1 MTKKWFRI
9 GMVSVFLFSLT
20 LRFWGLE
27 RFNTLVFD
35 EVYFAKF
42 GNNYLTHTPFFNA
55 HPPLSQYMIGV
66 GIWIGSHIPFWHDT
80 VNGLTGSLRSP
91 WTYRWM
97 NALTGSF
104 IPLVVAAIAYQLSYR
119 RTFAILAGLFTAC
132 DGIFLVESRY
142 ALSNIYIVIFGL
154 LGHWFLL
161 LALDNQNRRRSF
173 CLVFAGI
180 TFGASVGT
188 KWNGLWFLSGAYLIW
203 IVAWIIHLMH
213 SFPNP
218 KLFFT
223 SFSLKKAEFRSQNS
237 GVRIQESEFRSQNSG
252 VSTYSPPFSPS
263 RSSES
268 PLQNLTQL
276 NIFQMLFYLGIIPA
290 FIYSIIWIPHLQLD
304 KTYGFIKVHQQILK
318 FHLHLGG
325 NNSDVHPYCAAWYKW
340 PLMTRPMAYY
350 YQTAENIT
358 EPLPV
363 MGPPLPAGA
372 GRVIY
377 DVHAMGN
384 PFLWW
389 FGVAAILFL
398 VGMLVAQTVIP
409 LMNEKRFSELATLSA
424 GAGRVIYDLHA
435 MGNPFLWWFGVAAML
450 FLVGMLVSQIII
462 PLVKEKRFSVPATL
476 SVDTWIALYL
486 VINYAANLLPWVKV
500 TRCVFIYHYM
510 CAVVFVF
517 LAIAWFVDQCLR
529 SYYQQLRVL
538 GITIT
543 FIILAAFIFWMP
555 IYLGLPLSP
564 DSYKLRMWFNSWI

>member
-9 GMVSVFLFSLT
+9 GMVSVFLLSLA

-55 HPPLSQYMIGV
+55 HPPLSQYMIGI

-80 VNGLTGSLRSP
+80 VNGLTGSMRSP
-91 WTYRWM
+91 WTYRWL

-119 RTFAILAGLFTAC
+119 RSFAILAGLFTAC

-173 CLVFAGI
+173 WLVFAGI

-203 IVAWIIHLMH
+203 IAAWVIRVMH
-213 SFPNP
+213 SFPNS
-218 KLFFT
+218 KLIFT
-223 SFSLKKAEFRSQNS
+223 SPSLKEVENRSQ
-237 GVRIQESEFRSQNSG
+237 EAE
-252 VSTYSPPFSPS
+252 VSTYSP
-263 RSSES
+263 SSQT

-276 NIFQMLFYLGIIPA
+276 NIFQILFYLGIIPA

-304 KTYGFIKVHQQILK
+304 KTYGFIAVHQQILK

-325 NNSDVHPYCAAWYKW
+325 NSPNVHPYCAAWYKW

-350 YQTAENIT
+350 YQTAERIT

-372 GRVIY
+372 GQVIY

-389 FGVAAILFL
+389 FGVAA
-398 VGMLVAQTVIP
+398 
-409 LMNEKRFSELATLSA
+409 
-424 GAGRVIYDLHA
+424 
-435 MGNPFLWWFGVAAML
+435 ML
-450 FLVGMLVSQIII
+450 FLIGMLVSQVVIF
-462 PLVKEKRFSVPATL
+462 LVKEKRFSVPATL

-500 TRCVFIYHYM
+500 TRCAFIYHYM
-510 CAVVFVF
+510 CAVVFIF

-529 SYYQQLRVL
+529 SYYQQLRAV
-538 GITIT
+538 GVTIT
-543 FIILAAFIFWMP
+543 FIILVAFIFWMP
-555 IYLGLPLSP
+555 VYLGLPLSP
-564 DSYKLRMWFNSWI
+564 NGYKLRMWFNSWI

>member
-1 MTKKWFRI
+1 MNKKWFRI
-9 GMVSVFLFSLT
+9 GMVSVFILSVA

-35 EVYFAKF
+35 ELYFAKF

-55 HPPLSQYMIGV
+55 HPPLSQYIIGI

-91 WTYRWM
+91 WTYRWL

-119 RTFAILAGLFTAC
+119 RSFAMLAGLFTAC

-154 LGHWFLL
+154 LGHWFFL

-173 CLVFAGI
+173 WLVFAGI

-188 KWNGLWFLSGAYLIW
+188 KWNGLWFLSGAYLVW
-203 IVAWIIHLMH
+203 IAAWVIHLIH

-223 SFSLKKAEFRSQNS
+223 
-237 GVRIQESEFRSQNSG
+237 
-252 VSTYSPPFSPS
+252 PPSSPS
-263 RSSES
+263 SPSSQT

-304 KTYGFIKVHQQILK
+304 KRYGFIAVHQEILK

-325 NNSDVHPYCAAWYKW
+325 NSPNVHPYCAAWYKW

-350 YQTAENIT
+350 YQTAKSIT

-363 MGPPLPAGA
+363 MGPPLPPGA
-372 GRVIY
+372 GKVIY
-377 DVHAMGN
+377 DV
-384 PFLWW
+384 
-389 FGVAAILFL
+389 
-398 VGMLVAQTVIP
+398 
-409 LMNEKRFSELATLSA
+409 
-424 GAGRVIYDLHA
+424 HA

-450 FLVGMLVSQIII
+450 FLVGMLGSQVVIF
-462 PLVKEKRFSVPATL
+462 LVKEKRFSLPATL

-486 VINYAANLLPWVKV
+486 VINYIANLLPWVEV
-500 TRCVFIYHYM
+500 TRCAFIYHYM

-529 SYYQQLRVL
+529 SYYQQLRAL
-538 GITIT
+538 GVTIT
-543 FIILAAFIFWMP
+543 FIILVAFIFWMP

-564 DSYKLRMWFNSWI
+564 DDYKLRMWFNSWI

>member
-9 GMVSVFLFSLT
+9 GIAGVFLMSLA

-55 HPPLSQYMIGV
+55 HPPLSQYMIGI
-66 GIWIGSHIPFWHDT
+66 GIWLGSHIPFWHDT

-91 WTYRWM
+91 WTYRWF

-104 IPLVVAAIAYQLSYR
+104 IPVVVTAIAYQLSYR
-119 RTFAILAGLFTAC
+119 RTFALLAGFFTAC
-132 DGIFLVESRY
+132 DGLFLVESRY
-142 ALSNIYIVIFGL
+142 ALSNIYIIIFGL

-161 LALDNQNRRRSF
+161 LALDNKNQRRWF
-173 CLVFAGI
+173 WLVLAGI
-180 TFGASVGT
+180 NFGASVGT
-188 KWNGLWFLSGAYLIW
+188 KWNGLWFLFGAYLLW
-203 IVAWIIHLMH
+203 ITAWIIQGIY
-213 SFPNP
+213 
-218 KLFFT
+218 
-223 SFSLKKAEFRSQNS
+223 SFSNS
-237 GVRIQESEFRSQNSG
+237 KLIPSLGIAYGGLGIGRDRRAQEMGGTGETLTA
-252 VSTYSPPFSPS
+252 TYPLPLSPS
-263 RSSES
+263 APVPVDPSSQT

-276 NIFQMLFYLGIIPA
+276 NVFQMFFYLGIIPA

-304 KTYGFIKVHQQILK
+304 KTYGFIAVHQQILK

-325 NNSDVHPYCAAWYKW
+325 NSSDVHPYCAPWYKW

-350 YQTAENIT
+350 YQTAGSIN

-363 MGPPLPAGA
+363 IGPPLPAGTEK
-372 GRVIY
+372 VIY

-398 VGMLVAQTVIP
+398 MGMLMSQALIP
-409 LMNEKRFSELATLSA
+409 
-424 GAGRVIYDLHA
+424 
-435 MGNPFLWWFGVAAML
+435 W
-450 FLVGMLVSQIII
+450 
-462 PLVKEKRFSVPATL
+462 VKGERFSVAATL

-510 CAVVFVF
+510 CALVFVF
-517 LAIAWFVDQCLR
+517 IAIAWFVDQCLR
-529 SYYQQLRVL
+529 SYYQQLRVV
-538 GITIT
+538 GVTIT

-555 IYLGLPLSP
+555 VYLGLPLSP
-564 DSYKLRMWFNSWI
+564 KGYWLRMWFKSWV

>member
-9 GMVSVFLFSLT
+9 GMLSIFILSVA

-42 GNNYLTHTPFFNA
+42 GNNYLTRTPFFNA
-55 HPPLSQYMIGV
+55 HPPLSQYMIGI

-91 WTYRWM
+91 WTYRWL

-104 IPLVVAAIAYQLSYR
+104 IPLVVGAIAYQLSYR
-119 RTFAILAGLFTAC
+119 RSFAILAGFFTAC

-173 CLVFAGI
+173 WLIFAGI
-180 TFGASVGT
+180 AFGASVGT
-188 KWNGLWFLSGAYLIW
+188 KWNGLWFLSGAYFTW
-203 IVAWIIHLMH
+203 IAAWVIHLIH

-223 SFSLKKAEFRSQNS
+223 STS
-237 GVRIQESEFRSQNSG
+237 
-252 VSTYSPPFSPS
+252 SPS
-263 RSSES
+263 SPSFPSSPS
-268 PLQNLTQL
+268 SQTPLQNLTQL

-304 KTYGFIKVHQQILK
+304 KTYGFIAVHQQILK

-325 NNSDVHPYCAAWYKW
+325 NSPNVHPYCAAWYKW

-350 YQTAENIT
+350 YQTAESIT
-358 EPLPV
+358 DPLPV

-372 GRVIY
+372 GQVIY

-389 FGVAAILFL
+389 FGVAAMF
-398 VGMLVAQTVIP
+398 
-409 LMNEKRFSELATLSA
+409 
-424 GAGRVIYDLHA
+424 
-435 MGNPFLWWFGVAAML
+435 
-450 FLVGMLVSQIII
+450 FLVGMLVSQVIIH
-462 PLVKEKRFSVPATL
+462 LVKEKRFSVPATL

-486 VINYAANLLPWVKV
+486 IINYAANLLPWVEV
-500 TRCVFIYHYM
+500 TRCAFIYHYM

-538 GITIT
+538 GVTIT
-543 FIILAAFIFWMP
+543 FMILAAFIFWMP
-555 IYLGLPLSP
+555 IYLGLPLSHEG
-564 DSYKLRMWFNSWI
+564 YNLRMWFKSWI

>member
-9 GMVSVFLFSLT
+9 GMLGIFLLSLT

-55 HPPLSQYMIGV
+55 HPPLSQYMIGI

-80 VNGLTGSLRSP
+80 VNGLTGSMRSP
-91 WTYRWM
+91 WTYRWF

-119 RTFAILAGLFTAC
+119 RSFAILAGLFTAC

-161 LALDNQNRRRSF
+161 LALDNQNQRRSF
-173 CLVFAGI
+173 WLVFAGI

-203 IVAWIIHLMH
+203 IVAWIIHFIH
-213 SFPNP
+213 SFANP
-218 KLFFT
+218 FT
-223 SFSLKKAEFRSQNS
+223 SFSLKEAGGRSHEA
-237 GVRIQESEFRSQNSG
+237 GGRIQEVEGLSQESEARHYEAG
-252 VSTYSPPFSPS
+252 VITYSPSFPSSPS
-263 RSSES
+263 PQT

-276 NIFQMLFYLGIIPA
+276 NVLQMLFYLGIIPA
-290 FIYSIIWIPHLQLD
+290 SIYSIIWIPHLQLD
-304 KTYGFIKVHQQILK
+304 KTYGFIAVHQQILK

-325 NNSDVHPYCAAWYKW
+325 NSSDVHPYCAAWYKW

-350 YQTAENIT
+350 YQTAERIT

-372 GRVIY
+372 GQVIY

-398 VGMLVAQTVIP
+398 I
-409 LMNEKRFSELATLSA
+409 
-424 GAGRVIYDLHA
+424 
-435 MGNPFLWWFGVAAML
+435 
-450 FLVGMLVSQIII
+450 GMLVSQVLI
-462 PLVKEKRFSVPATL
+462 PLVKEKRFLVPATL

-486 VINYAANLLPWVKV
+486 VINYAANLAPWVKV

-538 GITIT
+538 GVTIT

-564 DSYKLRMWFNSWI
+564 DGYKLRMWFNSWI

>member
-9 GMVSVFLFSLT
+9 GMASVFLLSLA

-55 HPPLSQYMIGV
+55 HPPLSQYIIGI
-66 GIWIGSHIPFWHDT
+66 GIWIGSHIPFWHDR

-91 WTYRWM
+91 WTYRWL

-119 RTFAILAGLFTAC
+119 RSFAILAGLFTAC

-173 CLVFAGI
+173 WLVFAGI

-203 IVAWIIHLMH
+203 ITAWVIHLIH

-223 SFSLKKAEFRSQNS
+223 SPSLKEAE
-237 GVRIQESEFRSQNSG
+237 VT
-252 VSTYSPPFSPS
+252 TYS
-263 RSSES
+263 SSS
-268 PLQNLTQL
+268 QTPLQNLTQL

-304 KTYGFIKVHQQILK
+304 KTYGFIAVHQQILK
-318 FHLHLGG
+318 FHLQLGG
-325 NNSDVHPYCAAWYKW
+325 NSPNVHPYCAAWYKW

-350 YQTAENIT
+350 YQTAESIT

-372 GRVIY
+372 GKVIY

-389 FGVAAILFL
+389 FGI
-398 VGMLVAQTVIP
+398 
-409 LMNEKRFSELATLSA
+409 
-424 GAGRVIYDLHA
+424 
-435 MGNPFLWWFGVAAML
+435 AAML
-450 FLVGMLVSQIII
+450 FLVGMLVSKVVIFW
-462 PLVKEKRFSVPATL
+462 VKEKRFSGRATL

-486 VINYAANLLPWVKV
+486 VINYVANLLPWVEV
-500 TRCVFIYHYM
+500 TRCAFIYHYM

-529 SYYQQLRVL
+529 SYYQQLRAL
-538 GITIT
+538 GVSIT

-564 DSYKLRMWFNSWI
+564 NGYKLRMWFNSWI

>member
-1 MTKKWFRI
+1 MTKKWFQI
-9 GMVSVFLFSLT
+9 GMVCVFLLSLA

-55 HPPLSQYMIGV
+55 HPPLSQYIIGI

-91 WTYRWM
+91 WTYRWL

-119 RTFAILAGLFTAC
+119 RSFAILAGLFTAC

-173 CLVFAGI
+173 YLVFAGI

-203 IVAWIIHLMH
+203 IAAWIIHLIH

-223 SFSLKKAEFRSQNS
+223 SHSLKESESRS
-237 GVRIQESEFRSQNSG
+237 QESEVRSQEAGVRNQETG
-252 VSTYSPPFSPS
+252 VSTYSP
-263 RSSES
+263 SSS
-268 PLQNLTQL
+268 SSQTPLQNLTQL

-304 KTYGFIKVHQQILK
+304 KRYGFIAVHQEILK
-318 FHLHLGG
+318 FHLSLGG
-325 NNSDVHPYCAAWYKW
+325 NSPNVHPYCAAWYKW

-350 YQTAENIT
+350 YQTAESIT

-372 GRVIY
+372 GQVVY

-389 FGVAAILFL
+389 FGI
-398 VGMLVAQTVIP
+398 
-409 LMNEKRFSELATLSA
+409 
-424 GAGRVIYDLHA
+424 
-435 MGNPFLWWFGVAAML
+435 AAML
-450 FLVGMLVSQIII
+450 FLVGMLVSQ
-462 PLVKEKRFSVPATL
+462 LVIYCVKKKRFSVPATL
-476 SVDTWIALYL
+476 TVDTWIALYL
-486 VINYAANLLPWVKV
+486 VINYLANLLPWVEV
-500 TRCVFIYHYM
+500 TRCAFIYHYM

-529 SYYQQLRVL
+529 SYYQQLRAV
-538 GITIT
+538 GVTIT
-543 FIILAAFIFWMP
+543 FIILVAFIFWMP

-564 DSYKLRMWFNSWI
+564 NGYKLRMWFNSWI

>member
-1 MTKKWFRI
+1 MNKKWFQI
-9 GMVSVFLFSLT
+9 GIAGIFILSLA

-55 HPPLSQYMIGV
+55 HPPLSQYMIGI

-91 WTYRWM
+91 WTYRWF
-97 NALTGSF
+97 NAITGSF

-119 RTFAILAGLFTAC
+119 RSFAILAGFFTAC

-142 ALSNIYIVIFGL
+142 ALSNIYIIIFGL

-173 CLVFAGI
+173 WLVIAGI
-180 TFGASVGT
+180 SFGASVGT

-203 IVAWIIHLMH
+203 IAAWIIHLIH
-213 SFPNP
+213 SFLNS

-223 SFSLKKAEFRSQNS
+223 SPSSKEA
-237 GVRIQESEFRSQNSG
+237 G
-252 VSTYSPPFSPS
+252 VSTYSSLSPS
-263 RSSES
+263 SQT

-276 NIFQMLFYLGIIPA
+276 NIFQILFYLGIIPA

-304 KTYGFIKVHQQILK
+304 KTYGFIAVHQQILK
-318 FHLHLGG
+318 FHLQLGG
-325 NNSDVHPYCAAWYKW
+325 NSPNVHPYCAAWYKW

-350 YQTAENIT
+350 YQTAQSIT
-358 EPLPV
+358 EALPV

-372 GRVIY
+372 GQVIY
-377 DVHAMGN
+377 DV
-384 PFLWW
+384 
-389 FGVAAILFL
+389 
-398 VGMLVAQTVIP
+398 
-409 LMNEKRFSELATLSA
+409 
-424 GAGRVIYDLHA
+424 HA

-450 FLVGMLVSQIII
+450 FLVGMLVSQAVI
-462 PLVKEKRFSVPATL
+462 PWVKEKRFSVPATL

-500 TRCVFIYHYM
+500 TRCVFIYHYI
-510 CAVVFVF
+510 CAVVFLF

-529 SYYQQLRVL
+529 SYYVQLRAL
-538 GITIT
+538 GVTIT
-543 FIILAAFIFWMP
+543 FIILVAFIFWMP
-555 IYLGLPLSP
+555 VYLGLPLSP
-564 DSYKLRMWFNSWI
+564 EGYKLRMWFNSWI

>member
-1 MTKKWFRI
+1 MPNAQYPITKKWFRI
-9 GMVSVFLFSLT
+9 GMLGIFILSLA

-42 GNNYLTHTPFFNA
+42 GNDYLTHTPFFNA
-55 HPPLSQYMIGV
+55 HPPLSQYIIGI

-80 VNGLTGSLRSP
+80 VNWLTGSMRSP
-91 WTYRWM
+91 WTYRWL

-119 RTFAILAGLFTAC
+119 RSFALLAGLFTAC

-173 CLVFAGI
+173 WLVFAGI
-180 TFGASVGT
+180 AFGASVGT

-203 IVAWIIHLMH
+203 IAAWVIQGMH

-223 SFSLKKAEFRSQNS
+223 SPSLQEVADR
-237 GVRIQESEFRSQNSG
+237 GQESEEEAG
-252 VSTYSPPFSPS
+252 VSTYSPPSQT
-263 RSSES
+263 

-290 FIYSIIWIPHLQLD
+290 LIYSIIWIPHLQLD
-304 KTYGFIKVHQQILK
+304 KTYGFIEVHRQILK
-318 FHLHLGG
+318 FHLQLGG
-325 NNSDVHPYCAAWYKW
+325 NSPNVHPYCAAWYKW

-350 YQTAENIT
+350 YQTAERIT
-358 EPLPV
+358 DSLPV
-363 MGPPLPAGA
+363 MGPPLPAAA
-372 GRVIY
+372 GQVIY
-377 DVHAMGN
+377 DV
-384 PFLWW
+384 
-389 FGVAAILFL
+389 
-398 VGMLVAQTVIP
+398 
-409 LMNEKRFSELATLSA
+409 
-424 GAGRVIYDLHA
+424 HA

-450 FLVGMLVSQIII
+450 FLVGMLVSQVVIYWM
-462 PLVKEKRFSVPATL
+462 KEKRFSVPATL

-486 VINYAANLLPWVKV
+486 VINYVANLLPWVEV
-500 TRCVFIYHYM
+500 TRCAFIYHYM
-510 CAVVFVF
+510 SALVFIF

-529 SYYQQLRVL
+529 SYYQQLRAV
-538 GITIT
+538 GVTIT

-564 DSYKLRMWFNSWI
+564 EGYRLRMWFNSWI

>member
-1 MTKKWFRI
+1 MNKKWFRI
-9 GMVSVFLFSLT
+9 GMVSVFLFSVA

-55 HPPLSQYMIGV
+55 HPPLSQYMIGI

-91 WTYRWM
+91 WTYRWL

-104 IPLVVAAIAYQLSYR
+104 IPLVVGAIAYQLSYR
-119 RTFAILAGLFTAC
+119 RSFALLAGLFTAC

-154 LGHWFLL
+154 LAHWFLL

-173 CLVFAGI
+173 WLVFAGI
-180 TFGASVGT
+180 AFGASVGT

-203 IVAWIIHLMH
+203 IAAWIIHLIH
-213 SFPNP
+213 YFPNP

-223 SFSLKKAEFRSQNS
+223 SFSLKHPQSISQDL
-237 GVRIQESEFRSQNSG
+237 EA
-252 VSTYSPPFSPS
+252 STYSPSSPS
-263 RSSES
+263 SPSSLS
-268 PLQNLTQL
+268 SQTPLQKLTQL
-276 NIFQMLFYLGIIPA
+276 NIFHMLFYLGIIPA
-290 FIYSIIWIPHLQLD
+290 LIYSIIWIPHLQLD
-304 KTYGFIKVHQQILK
+304 KTYGFIAVHQQILK

-325 NNSDVHPYCAAWYKW
+325 NSPNVHPYCAAWYKW

-350 YQTAENIT
+350 YETAKSIT

-372 GRVIY
+372 GQVIY

-389 FGVAAILFL
+389 FGL
-398 VGMLVAQTVIP
+398 
-409 LMNEKRFSELATLSA
+409 
-424 GAGRVIYDLHA
+424 
-435 MGNPFLWWFGVAAML
+435 AAML
-450 FLVGMLVSQIII
+450 FLVGMLVSQPVI
-462 PLVKEKRFSVPATL
+462 LWVKESRFSVPKTL

-486 VINYAANLLPWVKV
+486 VINYAANLLPWVEV

-529 SYYQQLRVL
+529 SYYQQLRAL
-538 GITIT
+538 GVTIT

-564 DSYKLRMWFNSWI
+564 HDYKLRMWLNSWI

>member
-9 GMVSVFLFSLT
+9 GIAGVFLMSLA

-55 HPPLSQYMIGV
+55 HPPLSQYIIGI

-91 WTYRWM
+91 WTYRWL

-119 RTFAILAGLFTAC
+119 RSFALLAGFFTAC

-142 ALSNIYIVIFGL
+142 ALNNIYIVIFGL

-161 LALDNQNRRRSF
+161 LALDNQNQRRSF
-173 CLVFAGI
+173 WLILAGI
-180 TFGASVGT
+180 NFGASVGT
-188 KWNGLWFLSGAYLIW
+188 KWNGLWFLLGAYLIW
-203 IVAWIIHLMH
+203 IAALVIQKMH
-213 SFPNP
+213 SFSNSELLPSLSMGHGTLVL
-218 KLFFT
+218 KEAEVLDMERGRGAEEKGGTRERVTAT
-223 SFSLKKAEFRSQNS
+223 SSMPLHPYASMPLASSSQ
-237 GVRIQESEFRSQNSG
+237 
-252 VSTYSPPFSPS
+252 T
-263 RSSES
+263 

-276 NIFQMLFYLGIIPA
+276 DAFQMLFYLGIIPA

-304 KTYGFIKVHQQILK
+304 KTYGFIAVHQQILK

-325 NNSDVHPYCAAWYKW
+325 NSSDVHPYCAAWYKW

-350 YQTAENIT
+350 YQTAGSIN

-363 MGPPLPAGA
+363 MGPPLPAGP
-372 GRVIY
+372 GQIVY

-398 VGMLVAQTVIP
+398 I
-409 LMNEKRFSELATLSA
+409 
-424 GAGRVIYDLHA
+424 
-435 MGNPFLWWFGVAAML
+435 
-450 FLVGMLVSQIII
+450 GMLVSQALI
-462 PLVKEKRFSVPATL
+462 PWVKEKRFSVPATL

-486 VINYAANLLPWVKV
+486 VINYTANLLPWVKV

-529 SYYQQLRVL
+529 SYYQQLRAV
-538 GITIT
+538 GVTIT
-543 FIILAAFIFWMP
+543 FIILIAFIFWMP
-555 IYLGLPLSP
+555 VYLGLPLSH
-564 DSYKLRMWFNSWI
+564 DGYWLRMWFKSWI

>member
-9 GMVSVFLFSLT
+9 GMVSVFILSLA

-55 HPPLSQYMIGV
+55 HPPLSQYMIGI
-66 GIWIGSHIPFWHDT
+66 GIWIGSHIPFGHDT

-91 WTYRWM
+91 WAYRWF

-119 RTFAILAGLFTAC
+119 RSFALLAGLFTAC

-173 CLVFAGI
+173 WLVFAGI
-180 TFGASVGT
+180 AFGASVGT

-203 IVAWIIHLMH
+203 IAAWVIHLIH
-213 SFPNP
+213 SFLNS

-223 SFSLKKAEFRSQNS
+223 SSS
-237 GVRIQESEFRSQNSG
+237 
-252 VSTYSPPFSPS
+252 SPS
-263 RSSES
+263 SQT

-276 NIFQMLFYLGIIPA
+276 NIFHMLFYLGIIPA
-290 FIYSIIWIPHLQLD
+290 LIYSIIWIPHLQLD
-304 KTYGFIKVHQQILK
+304 KTYGFIAVHQQILK
-318 FHLHLGG
+318 FHLQLGG
-325 NNSDVHPYCAAWYKW
+325 NSPNVHPYCAAWYKW

-350 YQTAENIT
+350 YQTAASIT

-363 MGPPLPAGA
+363 MGPPLPANA
-372 GRVIY
+372 GQVIY

-389 FGVAAILFL
+389 FGVAA
-398 VGMLVAQTVIP
+398 
-409 LMNEKRFSELATLSA
+409 
-424 GAGRVIYDLHA
+424 
-435 MGNPFLWWFGVAAML
+435 ML
-450 FLVGMLVSQIII
+450 FLLGMLVSQVVI
-462 PLVKEKRFSVPATL
+462 PWVKEKRFSVPATL

-529 SYYQQLRVL
+529 SYYQQFRAL
-538 GITIT
+538 GVTIS

-555 IYLGLPLSP
+555 VYLGLPLSP
-564 DSYKLRMWFNSWI
+564 NGYKLRMWFNSWI

>member
-1 MTKKWFRI
+1 MPHTQYPITKKWFRI
-9 GMVSVFLFSLT
+9 GLLGIFILSLA

-55 HPPLSQYMIGV
+55 HPPLSQYMIGI
-66 GIWIGSHIPFWHDT
+66 GIWLGSHIPFWHDT
-80 VNGLTGSLRSP
+80 VNGLTGSMRSP
-91 WTYRWM
+91 WTYRWF

-119 RTFAILAGLFTAC
+119 RSFALLAGLFTAC

-161 LALDNQNRRRSF
+161 LALDKQNRRRSF
-173 CLVFAGI
+173 WLVFAGI
-180 TFGASVGT
+180 AFGASVGT

-203 IVAWIIHLMH
+203 IVAWVIQGTH
-213 SFPNP
+213 SFANA

-223 SFSLKKAEFRSQNS
+223 SPSLEEAEGRSQDSEAVASPLASAEFRSQEV
-237 GVRIQESEFRSQNSG
+237 GI
-252 VSTYSPPFSPS
+252 STYSPPFIPSP
-263 RSSES
+263 SSES

-304 KTYGFIKVHQQILK
+304 KTYGFIAVHQQILK

-325 NNSDVHPYCAAWYKW
+325 NSSDVHPYCAAWYKW

-350 YQTAENIT
+350 YQTAKSIT

-372 GRVIY
+372 GQVIY
-377 DVHAMGN
+377 DV
-384 PFLWW
+384 
-389 FGVAAILFL
+389 
-398 VGMLVAQTVIP
+398 
-409 LMNEKRFSELATLSA
+409 
-424 GAGRVIYDLHA
+424 HA

-450 FLVGMLVSQIII
+450 FLVGMLVSQAVM
-462 PLVKEKRFSVPATL
+462 PWMKEKRFLVPATL
-476 SVDTWIALYL
+476 SIDTWIALYL
-486 VINYAANLLPWVKV
+486 VINYAANLAPWVEVK
-500 TRCVFIYHYM
+500 RCVFIYHYM

-529 SYYQQLRVL
+529 SYYQQLRAL
-538 GITIT
+538 GVTIT

-564 DSYKLRMWFNSWI
+564 DGYKLRMWFNSWI

>member
-1 MTKKWFRI
+1 MTNKWFRI
-9 GMVSVFLFSLT
+9 GMASVFLFSLG

-42 GNNYLTHTPFFNA
+42 GNNYLTRTPFFNA
-55 HPPLSQYMIGV
+55 HPPLSQYIIGI
-66 GIWIGSHIPFWHDT
+66 GIWIGSHVPFWHDT

-91 WTYRWM
+91 WTYRWL

-104 IPLVVAAIAYQLSYR
+104 IPIIVAAIAYQLSYR

-142 ALSNIYIVIFGL
+142 ALNNIYIVIFGL

-173 CLVFAGI
+173 WLVLAGI
-180 TFGASVGT
+180 SFGASVAT
-188 KWNGLWFLSGAYLIW
+188 KWNGLWFLLGAYLIW
-203 IVAWIIHLMH
+203 LAAWIILSIH
-213 SFPNP
+213 SFPNS

-223 SFSLKKAEFRSQNS
+223 SQSLKKTKVSSYPLSSQ
-237 GVRIQESEFRSQNSG
+237 
-252 VSTYSPPFSPS
+252 T
-263 RSSES
+263 

-276 NIFQMLFYLGIIPA
+276 NVFQMLFYLGIIPA

-304 KTYGFIKVHQQILK
+304 KTYGFIAVHQQILK
-318 FHLHLGG
+318 FHLQLGG
-325 NNSDVHPYCAAWYKW
+325 NSPNVHPYCAAWYKW
-340 PLMTRPMAYY
+340 PLMIRPMAYY
-350 YQTAENIT
+350 YQTAESIT
-358 EPLPV
+358 DSLPV

-372 GRVIY
+372 GKVIY
-377 DVHAMGN
+377 DV
-384 PFLWW
+384 
-389 FGVAAILFL
+389 
-398 VGMLVAQTVIP
+398 
-409 LMNEKRFSELATLSA
+409 
-424 GAGRVIYDLHA
+424 HA

-450 FLVGMLVSQIII
+450 FLVGMLISQVVI
-462 PLVKEKRFSVPATL
+462 PWVKQKRFSVPETL
-476 SVDTWIALYL
+476 GVDSWIALYL
-486 VINYAANLLPWVKV
+486 ILNYAANLVPWMKV

-529 SYYQQLRVL
+529 SYYQQLRAL

-543 FIILAAFIFWMP
+543 FIILVAFIFWMP
-555 IYLGLPLSP
+555 VYLGLPLSP
-564 DSYKLRMWFNSWI
+564 DGYKLRMWFNSWI

>member
-9 GMVSVFLFSLT
+9 GMVSVFLLSLA

-42 GNNYLTHTPFFNA
+42 GNNYLTRTPFFNA
-55 HPPLSQYMIGV
+55 HPPLSQYIIGI
-66 GIWIGSHIPFWHDT
+66 GIWIGSHIPFGHDQ

-91 WTYRWM
+91 WTYRWF

-119 RTFAILAGLFTAC
+119 RSFAILAGLFTAC

-161 LALDNQNRRRSF
+161 LALDNRNQRRPF
-173 CLVFAGI
+173 WLVFAGI
-180 TFGASVGT
+180 TFGASLGT

-203 IVAWIIHLMH
+203 IAAWVIHVTH
-213 SFPNP
+213 SFLNS

-223 SFSLKKAEFRSQNS
+223 SPSLKEAEGR
-237 GVRIQESEFRSQNSG
+237 RQESG
-252 VSTYSPPFSPS
+252 VSTYSPSSPS
-263 RSSES
+263 SPSSQT

-276 NIFQMLFYLGIIPA
+276 NIFHMLFYLGIIPA
-290 FIYSIIWIPHLQLD
+290 LIYSIIWIPHLQLD
-304 KTYGFIKVHQQILK
+304 KTYGFIAVHQQILK
-318 FHLHLGG
+318 FHLQLGG
-325 NNSDVHPYCAAWYKW
+325 NSPNVHPYCAAWYKW

-350 YQTAENIT
+350 YQTAESIT
-358 EPLPV
+358 DPLPV

-372 GRVIY
+372 GKVIY

-389 FGVAAILFL
+389 FGVAA
-398 VGMLVAQTVIP
+398 
-409 LMNEKRFSELATLSA
+409 
-424 GAGRVIYDLHA
+424 
-435 MGNPFLWWFGVAAML
+435 ML
-450 FLVGMLVSQIII
+450 FLAGMLMSQIVI
-462 PLVKEKRFSVPATL
+462 PWVKEKRFSVPATL

-529 SYYQQLRVL
+529 SYYQQLRAL
-538 GITIT
+538 GVTIT
-543 FIILAAFIFWMP
+543 FIILVAFIFWMP
-555 IYLGLPLSP
+555 VYLGLPLSP
-564 DSYKLRMWFNSWI
+564 HDYKLRMWFNFWI

>member
-1 MTKKWFRI
+1 MNKKWFRI
-9 GMVSVFLFSLT
+9 GIVSVFLLSLA

-55 HPPLSQYMIGV
+55 HPPLSQYIIGI

-80 VNGLTGSLRSP
+80 VNGLTGSMRSP
-91 WTYRWM
+91 WTYRWL

-119 RTFAILAGLFTAC
+119 RSFAILAGLFTAC

-173 CLVFAGI
+173 WLVFAGI
-180 TFGASVGT
+180 TFGASVGS

-203 IVAWIIHLMH
+203 VTAWIIHLIH

-223 SFSLKKAEFRSQNS
+223 SPSLKEAEGRRQEAEVRSL
-237 GVRIQESEFRSQNSG
+237 ESG
-252 VSTYSPPFSPS
+252 VSTYSL
-263 RSSES
+263 SSQT

-276 NIFQMLFYLGIIPA
+276 NIFQMLFYLGSIPA

-304 KTYGFIKVHQQILK
+304 KTYGFIAVHQQILK

-325 NNSDVHPYCAAWYKW
+325 NSPNVHPYCAAWYKW

-350 YQTAENIT
+350 YQTAESVT

-363 MGPPLPAGA
+363 MGPPLPASA
-372 GRVIY
+372 GQVIY

-389 FGVAAILFL
+389 FGI
-398 VGMLVAQTVIP
+398 
-409 LMNEKRFSELATLSA
+409 
-424 GAGRVIYDLHA
+424 
-435 MGNPFLWWFGVAAML
+435 AAML
-450 FLVGMLVSQIII
+450 FLIGMLVSQVVIFW
-462 PLVKEKRFSVPATL
+462 VKEKRFSVPATL

-486 VINYAANLLPWVKV
+486 VINYAANLLPWVEV

-529 SYYQQLRVL
+529 SYYQQLRAV
-538 GITIT
+538 GVTIT
-543 FIILAAFIFWMP
+543 FIILVAFIFWMP
-555 IYLGLPLSP
+555 VYLGLPLSP
-564 DSYKLRMWFNSWI
+564 NGYKLRMWFNSWI

>member
-1 MTKKWFRI
+1 MNKKWFRI
-9 GMVSVFLFSLT
+9 GMVSIFILSVA

-55 HPPLSQYMIGV
+55 HPPLSQYLIGI

-80 VNGLTGSLRSP
+80 VNGLTGSMRSP
-91 WTYRWM
+91 WTYRWF

-119 RTFAILAGLFTAC
+119 RSFAILAGLFTAC

-173 CLVFAGI
+173 WLVFAGI

-203 IVAWIIHLMH
+203 IAAWVIRGMH
-213 SFPNP
+213 SFLNS
-218 KLFFT
+218 KLFFR
-223 SFSLKKAEFRSQNS
+223 SLSLKEAEGRSQ
-237 GVRIQESEFRSQNSG
+237 EAE
-252 VSTYSPPFSPS
+252 VSTYS
-263 RSSES
+263 SSS
-268 PLQNLTQL
+268 QTPLQNLTQL

-304 KTYGFIKVHQQILK
+304 KTYGFIAVHQQILK

-325 NNSDVHPYCAAWYKW
+325 NSPNVHPYCAAWYKW

-350 YQTAENIT
+350 YQTAESIT

-372 GRVIY
+372 GQVIY

-398 VGMLVAQTVIP
+398 VGMLVSQLVI
-409 LMNEKRFSELATLSA
+409 F
-424 GAGRVIYDLHA
+424 
-435 MGNPFLWWFGVAAML
+435 W
-450 FLVGMLVSQIII
+450 
-462 PLVKEKRFSVPATL
+462 VKEKRFSVPATL

-529 SYYQQLRVL
+529 SYYQQLRAIGV
-538 GITIT
+538 TIT
-543 FIILAAFIFWMP
+543 FIILVAFIFWMP
-555 IYLGLPLSP
+555 VYLGLPLSHNG
-564 DSYKLRMWFNSWI
+564 YKLRMWFNSWI

>member
-9 GMVSVFLFSLT
+9 GMVSVFLLSLA

-55 HPPLSQYMIGV
+55 HPPLSQYMIGI

-91 WTYRWM
+91 WTYRWL

-119 RTFAILAGLFTAC
+119 RSFALLAGLFTAC

-173 CLVFAGI
+173 WLVFAGI
-180 TFGASVGT
+180 AFGASVGT
-188 KWNGLWFLSGAYLIW
+188 KWNGLWFLSGTYLIW
-203 IVAWIIHLMH
+203 VAAWVIHLIY
-213 SFPNP
+213 SLLNS

-223 SFSLKKAEFRSQNS
+223 SSSLKEAEGTSQE
-237 GVRIQESEFRSQNSG
+237 VR
-252 VSTYSPPFSPS
+252 VSTYSPPSLPS
-263 RSSES
+263 SSQT

-276 NIFQMLFYLGIIPA
+276 NIFHMLFYLGIIPA
-290 FIYSIIWIPHLQLD
+290 LIYSIIWIPHLQLD
-304 KTYGFIKVHQQILK
+304 KTYGFIAVHQQILK
-318 FHLHLGG
+318 FHLQLGG
-325 NNSDVHPYCAAWYKW
+325 NSPNVHPYCAAWYKW

-350 YQTAENIT
+350 YQTAESIT

-372 GRVIY
+372 GQVIY

-389 FGVAAILFL
+389 FGI
-398 VGMLVAQTVIP
+398 
-409 LMNEKRFSELATLSA
+409 
-424 GAGRVIYDLHA
+424 
-435 MGNPFLWWFGVAAML
+435 AAML
-450 FLVGMLVSQIII
+450 FLVGMLVSQAIISW
-462 PLVKEKRFSVPATL
+462 VKERRFSVPATL

-486 VINYAANLLPWVKV
+486 VINYAANLLPWVEV

-510 CAVVFVF
+510 CAVVFIF

-529 SYYQQLRVL
+529 SYYQQLRAL
-538 GITIT
+538 GVTIT

-564 DSYKLRMWFNSWI
+564 HDYKLRMWFNSWI

>member
-9 GMVSVFLFSLT
+9 GMASVFILSLA

-55 HPPLSQYMIGV
+55 HPPLSQYIIGI

-91 WTYRWM
+91 WTYRWI

-104 IPLVVAAIAYQLSYR
+104 IPVVVAAIAYQLSYR

-132 DGIFLVESRY
+132 DGLFLVESRY
-142 ALSNIYIVIFGL
+142 ALNNIYIVIFGL
-154 LGHWFLL
+154 LGQWFLL

-173 CLVFAGI
+173 WLVLAGI
-180 TFGASVGT
+180 SFGASVGT
-188 KWNGLWFLSGAYLIW
+188 KWNGLWFLLGAYLIW
-203 IVAWIIHLMH
+203 VTAWVISLIH
-213 SFPNP
+213 SFPNS
-218 KLFFT
+218 KLGGRRQE
-223 SFSLKKAEFRSQNS
+223 AEGVSQ
-237 GVRIQESEFRSQNSG
+237 ESG
-252 VSTYSPPFSPS
+252 VSTYSPLAPL
-263 RSSES
+263 SSS
-268 PLQNLTQL
+268 SQTPLQNLTQL
-276 NIFQMLFYLGIIPA
+276 NIVQMLFYLGIIPA

-304 KTYGFIKVHQQILK
+304 KTYGFIAVHQQILK
-318 FHLHLGG
+318 FHLQLGG
-325 NNSDVHPYCAAWYKW
+325 NSPNVHPYCAAWYKW

-350 YQTAENIT
+350 YQTAKSIT

-372 GRVIY
+372 GKVIY

-389 FGVAAILFL
+389 FGVAA
-398 VGMLVAQTVIP
+398 
-409 LMNEKRFSELATLSA
+409 
-424 GAGRVIYDLHA
+424 
-435 MGNPFLWWFGVAAML
+435 ML
-450 FLVGMLVSQIII
+450 FLIGLLVSQAVIF
-462 PLVKEKRFSVPATL
+462 LVKEKRFSVPATL

-529 SYYQQLRVL
+529 SYYQQLRAL
-538 GITIT
+538 GVTIT

-564 DSYKLRMWFNSWI
+564 HDYKLRMWFNSWI